1 MRCGK
6 GDAMASNE
14 VKVGIIGAG
23 GLARSV
29 HLPSLAEMPDVR
41 IAAVCD
47 LVAERAV
54 SLAQQYAVPQTYVSY
69 HEMFAKEEL
78 DAVFVLVEPANLYH
92 VAWHTL
98 DAGLHAFMEKPPGV
112 TAMQARGL
120 ARKAAETGRFL
131 QVGFNRRHIPVVR
144 RALEIVR
151 ARTRITQVEG
161 MFIKYGDAAFDRG
174 STSAFVSDTIHAID
188 LVRWIAGGT
197 PVAAALVEERYDDA
211 VPNAWNGVIRF
222 DTGVTGILKSNY
234 RTGGRVHRCE
244 VHGPGASAFLN
255 LGMGAE
261 VSCTAEILVHEG
273 ESSYSLAAAGA
284 ARETVLRL
292 DGAELAGG
300 AAFHRQYGFLQE
312 DRHFIDCV
320 LGKGVPEPDIA
331 DAVLSIELAE
341 HLLASRI

>member
-1 MRCGK
+1 
-6 GDAMASNE
+6 MAANE
-14 VKVGIIGAG
+14 VRVGIIGAG

-47 LVAERAV
+47 LVAERAA
-54 SLAQQYAVPQTYVSY
+54 SLAKQYSVPRTYVSY
-69 HEMFAKEEL
+69 HEMFAKEKL
-78 DAVFVLVEPANLYH
+78 DAVFVLVEPANLFH
-92 VAWHTL
+92 AAWHAL
-98 DAGLHAFMEKPPGV
+98 DAGVHAFMEKPPGV
-112 TAMQARGL
+112 TSMQTRGL

-144 RALEIVR
+144 RALEMVR
-151 ARTRITQVEG
+151 ERSRITQVEG

-197 PVAAALVEERYDDA
+197 PVASALVEERYDDV

-222 DTGVTGILKSNY
+222 DNGVTGIVKANY
-234 RTGGRVHRCE
+234 RTGGRVHRFE
-244 VHGPGASAFLN
+244 VHGPGVSAFIS
-255 LGMGAE
+255 LGMGE
-261 VSCTAEILVHEG
+261 KISCSAEILTHEG
-273 ESSYSLAAAGA
+273 ASSYSVAAAGA
-284 ARETVLRL
+284 AHETVQRL

-341 HLLASRI
+341 RLLASRI

>member
-1 MRCGK
+1 
-6 GDAMASNE
+6 MASDE
-14 VKVGIIGAG
+14 VRVGIIGAG

-54 SLAQQYAVPQTYVSY
+54 SLARQYDVPTTYVSY
-69 HEMFAKEEL
+69 HEMFAKEKL

-92 VAWHTL
+92 VAWHAL

-112 TAMQARGL
+112 TSMQTRGL

-144 RALEIVR
+144 RALEMVR
-151 ARTRITQVEG
+151 GRSRITQVEG
-161 MFIKYGDAAFDRG
+161 MFIKFGDAAFDRG
-174 STSAFVSDTIHAID
+174 STSAFISDTIHAID

-197 PVAAALVEERYDDA
+197 AVAAALVEERYDDV

-222 DTGVTGILKSNY
+222 DNGVTGVLKSNY
-234 RTGGRVHRCE
+234 RTGGRVHRFE
-244 VHGPGASAFLN
+244 AHGPGVSAFIS
-255 LGMGAE
+255 LGMGEEIAC
-261 VSCTAEILVHEG
+261 SAEILVHEG
-273 ESSYSLAAAGA
+273 ESRYSLASAGA
-284 ARETVLRL
+284 ARETIQRL

-320 LGKGVPEPDIA
+320 LGKAAPEPDIA
-331 DAVLSIELAE
+331 DAVRSIELAE
-341 HLLASRI
+341 MLLASRI